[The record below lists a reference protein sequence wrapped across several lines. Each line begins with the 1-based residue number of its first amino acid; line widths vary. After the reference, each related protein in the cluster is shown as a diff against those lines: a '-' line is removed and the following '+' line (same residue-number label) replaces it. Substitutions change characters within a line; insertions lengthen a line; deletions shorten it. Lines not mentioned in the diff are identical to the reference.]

1 MIIWRTLDRVKKTG
15 TAEDRPG
22 RGRKRQHRTP
32 GIIKKIR
39 EKIRRNPKRSIRKMA
54 RDHDMSAATM
64 WRLVRSDLR
73 MKPFK
78 LKASQLLST
87 ATKTKRLARARL
99 LLEQLQDGRLR
110 NIVFSDEKLFSIQ
123 ASFNHQND
131 RVLATDSRNVPDKHR
146 RVFRTQ
152 KPASVMVWAAV
163 SQAGKSPLVFVPEG
177 VKINKEPYIETI
189 LEQTLKPWAKK
200 TYGDKGWTFQQDG
213 ATSHTA
219 RVTQQWC
226 EDNCPGFITKDQ
238 WPPSSPDLNPM
249 DYTMWSVLEK
259 EACSKPH
266 KKIDDLKRS
275 LISAWQKIPDAVVR
289 AAVRDFRRR
298 LAAAVKAGG
307 GHFE

>member
-54 RDHDMSAATM
+54 RDHDMSAA
-64 WRLVRSDLR
+64 
-73 MKPFK
+73 
-78 LKASQLLST
+78 
-87 ATKTKRLARARL
+87 
-99 LLEQLQDGRLR
+99 
-110 NIVFSDEKLFSIQ
+110 
-123 ASFNHQND
+123 
-131 RVLATDSRNVPDKHR
+131 
-146 RVFRTQ
+146 
-152 KPASVMVWAAV
+152 
-163 SQAGKSPLVFVPEG
+163 
-177 VKINKEPYIETI
+177 
-189 LEQTLKPWAKK
+189 
-200 TYGDKGWTFQQDG
+200 
-213 ATSHTA
+213 
-219 RVTQQWC
+219 
-226 EDNCPGFITKDQ
+226 
-238 WPPSSPDLNPM
+238 
-249 DYTMWSVLEK
+249 
-259 EACSKPH
+259 H

>member
-1 MIIWRTLDRVKKTG
+1 
-15 TAEDRPG
+15 
-22 RGRKRQHRTP
+22 
-32 GIIKKIR
+32 
-39 EKIRRNPKRSIRKMA
+39 
-54 RDHDMSAATM
+54 
-64 WRLVRSDLR
+64 
-73 MKPFK
+73 
-78 LKASQLLST
+78 
-87 ATKTKRLARARL
+87 
-99 LLEQLQDGRLR
+99 
-110 NIVFSDEKLFSIQ
+110 
-123 ASFNHQND
+123 
-131 RVLATDSRNVPDKHR
+131 
-146 RVFRTQ
+146 
-152 KPASVMVWAAV
+152 MVWAAV

-177 VKINKEPYIETI
+177 VKINKETYIETI

-238 WPPSSPDLNPM
+238 WPPSPPDLNPM